1 MPELT
6 VGTLDNLVALSDDL
20 IKISTQVE
28 VRNSNINTKLFNYN
42 FFF

>member
-20 IKISTQVE
+20 VKISTQVE
-28 VRNSNINTKLFNYN
+28 VNTTTTTATTTIIFLY
-42 FFF
+42 